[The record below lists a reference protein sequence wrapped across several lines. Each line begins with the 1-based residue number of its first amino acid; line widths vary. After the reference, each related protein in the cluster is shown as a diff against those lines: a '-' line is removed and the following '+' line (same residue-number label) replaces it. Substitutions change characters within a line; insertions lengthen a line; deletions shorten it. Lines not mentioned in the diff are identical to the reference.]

1 MKKILFLFTHILF
14 LTLATKSLSS
24 PIKEGNYKCIGDY
37 IDFGASEVLADS
49 YWETVVVDGN
59 SINVPKFGNYQY
71 MTKKN
76 GTAWWGIR
84 GKDTYHNFVKMVSH
98 KETENKKFT
107 VSIEKGTKPIQ
118 VQGLSDLHHLLL
130 L

>member
-24 PIKEGNYKCIGDY
+24 PVQEGSYKCIGDY
-37 IDFGASEVLADS
+37 IDFDASDVLAES

-71 MTKKN
+71 ITKQN
-76 GTAWWGIR
+76 GANWWGIP
-84 GKDTYHNFVKMVSH
+84 GKKTEYNYVKMLSR
-98 KETENKKFT
+98 KNTENTAFI
-107 VSIEKGTKPIQ
+107 VSIEKGARPLQ
-118 VQGLSDLHHLLL
+118 VQGQCTFKN
-130 L
+130 